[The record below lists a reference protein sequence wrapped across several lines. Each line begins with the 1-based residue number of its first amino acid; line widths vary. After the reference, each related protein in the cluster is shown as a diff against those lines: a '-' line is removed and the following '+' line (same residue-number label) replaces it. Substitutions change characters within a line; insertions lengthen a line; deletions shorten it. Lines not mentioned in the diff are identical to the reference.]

1 MIVCHLTN
9 STPKFKCMLKIFFEK
24 QCTGNICL
32 PGATCDVENRQL
44 VHRYIVRDKFTFS
57 FWKWPGR
64 YPFLT
69 CTNVLCIKIHYAFLV
84 LFLKFYLSPCIYLPE
99 MCFSAAC
106 RQFLCFFGFFWLDY
120 SFTNFFSYCCADLNV
135 YIVIL
140 LRVNASTCQKTRH
153 KIYKN
158 FAMTKIYIG

>member
-1 MIVCHLTN
+1 MFAIWQTVPQNSNACLKYSLRNNVPVIYVCLVQRAM
-9 STPKFKCMLKIFFEK
+9 SKI
-24 QCTGNICL
+24 GNL
-32 PGATCDVENRQL
+32 
-44 VHRYIVRDKFTFS
+44 YIVISLAITFTFS

-106 RQFLCFFGFFWLDY
+106 RQFLSFYFFFWLDY
-120 SFTNFFSYCCADLNV
+120 SFTIFFSYCCADLNV
-135 YIVIL
+135 YVVIL
-140 LRVNASTCQKTRH
+140 LRVNTLTCHKTRY